1 MSTSLTTA
9 ITDPTSALDTRFD
22 ANEAESLAAL
32 LKVLADPARIRLI
45 SILATSPT
53 GEVCACELP
62 AALGRSQPT
71 TSHHLRQLLDAGL
84 IEREQRGKWAWFKLR
99 AERLAAI
106 RMALDDMIT
115 ASSIVDAGKSDGVEM
130 GCCQ

>member
-1 MSTSLTTA
+1 MSTSLTPA
-9 ITDPTSALDTRFD
+9 NLDPTSVLDTRFD
-22 ANEAESLAAL
+22 ANDAELLAAL

-45 SILATSPT
+45 SILAASRT

-62 AALGRSQPT
+62 PALGKSQPT

-99 AERLAAI
+99 AGRLAAI
-106 RMALDDMIT
+106 RTALDDMIT
-115 ASSIVDAGKSDGVEM
+115 ASSIVDAGRSDGVEM